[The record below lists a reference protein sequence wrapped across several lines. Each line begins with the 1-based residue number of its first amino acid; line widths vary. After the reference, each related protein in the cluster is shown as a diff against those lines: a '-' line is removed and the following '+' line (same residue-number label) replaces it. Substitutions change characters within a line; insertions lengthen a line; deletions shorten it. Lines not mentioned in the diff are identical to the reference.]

1 MSNQKKF
8 GIWIDNG
15 HATIMEKEGEGQ
27 SSPYTLI
34 ATVKSEHVPSN
45 SNEQAANNHERT
57 LHAKYFKEIASH
69 ITNADVVH
77 ITGTGDAQ
85 EQFIHFLSETPQFK
99 NTKTSESTSN
109 KMSDE
114 KLAEYFQQN

>member
-8 GIWIDNG
+8 GVWMDSH
-15 HATIMEKEGEGQ
+15 HATIAMREEIGQPFVILDHIKAEDGSHNSSEK
-27 SSPYTLI
+27 
-34 ATVKSEHVPSN
+34 N
-45 SNEQAANNHERT
+45 ANNAEKT
-57 LHAKYFKEIASH
+57 LQVKFFKEITTH
-69 ITNADVVH
+69 MQNAQDVH

-85 EQFIHFLSETPQFK
+85 EQFMHFLADTAQFK

-114 KLAEYFQQN
+114 KLLEYFEKN